1 MEERIERARRM
12 EDLGYLTGGIAH
24 DFNNLLTGILG
35 YASYLR
41 TFLPEGSKG
50 FEAAKAIEQGAR
62 RAAGLTRRMLEYSR
76 RDPPELRPEGIHRL
90 LEEAIG
96 VLSASVPGDV
106 EIRAEL
112 RASCDRVM
120 ADRETLLR
128 ALLHLG
134 TNAID
139 AMPGGGRLTFST
151 GPFVSDGSVAFDGM
165 PVPAGDYVSIAV
177 SDTGCGIPESIRKQ
191 LFDPFYTTKPEA
203 AGTGLG
209 LPMVSRCVRGHGG
222 FLLMDSRAGE
232 GTTFR
237 ILLPAQPSSD

>member
-12 EDLGYLTGGIAH
+12 EELGYLTGGIAH

-50 FEAAKAIEQGAR
+50 SEAAKAIEQSAR
-62 RAAGLTRRMLEYSR
+62 RAAELTRRMLEYSR

-96 VLSASVPGDV
+96 ILSASAAGNV

-112 RASCDRVM
+112 RAPSDRVM

-134 TNAID
+134 TNARE
-139 AMPGGGRLTFST
+139 AMPDGGRLTFST
-151 GPFVSDGSVAFDGM
+151 EPFVSDGSVAFDGV
-165 PVPAGDYVSIAV
+165 PVPAGDYVSIGV
-177 SDTGCGIPESIRKQ
+177 SDTGRGIPDSIRKQ
-191 LFDPFYTTKPEA
+191 VFDPFFTTKPEG
-203 AGTGLG
+203 AGAGLG
-209 LPMVSRCVRGHGG
+209 LPLVSRCVRTHGG
-222 FLLMDSRAGE
+222 FLRLDSRAGA
-232 GTTFR
+232 GATFR
-237 ILLPAQPSSD
+237 ILLPIQSS